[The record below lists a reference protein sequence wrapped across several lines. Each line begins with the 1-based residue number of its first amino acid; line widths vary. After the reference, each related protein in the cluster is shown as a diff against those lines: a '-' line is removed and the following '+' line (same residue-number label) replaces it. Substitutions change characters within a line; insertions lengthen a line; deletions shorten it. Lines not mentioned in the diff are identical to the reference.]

1 VFRLK
6 LLGGASLTGPS
17 GPLSGR
23 VVQRRQMALLA
34 LLGGARSSPLTREK
48 VAALLWPESPA
59 KQARSSLSDA
69 LHVLHK
75 ALGDGAVEHSGDDL
89 RLNPDVV
96 WCDVQAFREALREGR
111 PEGALEPYAGPFLDG
126 FHFSGSPEFER
137 WLDGER
143 DALRREAREAA
154 DGLAMQREAAG
165 DLAGAVMAARRALA
179 LEPHDEAAARQL
191 MRLLASAGDRAAAVA
206 AYESF
211 AKGLRTDLELAPSP
225 ETVELA
231 DGIRAGNVTPS
242 LPMPGDIPEQPSPST
257 SPPPVPEGWI
267 TTPVQ
272 PPTGFSESTQPHT
285 PGPTHRG
292 PLSPAAS
299 PAGPAIPQPAASG
312 PAQRHW
318 QRPGLAALVILAVV
332 SGGLWLLKSRDSV
345 TVPSS
350 NAEHDLPSVAVLPF
364 DNRSP
369 DPAHAYFAGALHDEL
384 LTQLSRV
391 RGLRVISRT
400 SVMEY
405 AAAPRSVRDIA
416 GELGVASVVEGSV
429 QVLGDRL
436 RVNVQ
441 LIDAGTDGHLW
452 AERYDRTLGDAFA
465 IQSDLAHQVVAA
477 VGATLTGVEAASI
490 ARAPTENPEAYLLYL
505 QGLEYMRRPGRTHQ
519 NWEIAQSFYEQAV
532 ALDST
537 FALAW
542 AALAETHGTTFWLR
556 YDPSPSRL
564 VWLRGAAETAV
575 RFAPDLPQ
583 AHQAL
588 GTMHYRAH
596 RDWESALGEYQIAL
610 EGLPNDS
617 RLVELVGA
625 VHRRL
630 GNWTEVLEA
639 FRQIMA
645 LDPRNV
651 NVMRD
656 LGGNTFRFLRR
667 YPEALE
673 WYDRALALAP
683 ELAEAHMQRGWTW
696 IVWHGS
702 LDSLAAALDRVPS
715 NAERGP
721 YGSSDAWQALR
732 LHWQRQ
738 PDSLLALLRRTPE
751 RVFEAQESH
760 LPRSLYFG
768 WAHQLKEDTS
778 AARAAFDSACIH
790 LDSVLVVLP
799 HDWTVHAARGLAL
812 AGLGRSEEAREEAAW
827 LEESPIYRE
836 DAYSWAGL
844 AELRAMIL
852 AGIGDADPA
861 LVEIE
866 RLLAGPSPLSVHTLR
881 LDPRWDP
888 IREHPR
894 FKALLARYA
903 EGGQ

>member
-1 VFRLK
+1 MFTLK
-6 LLGGASLTGPS
+6 LLGGPSLAGPS

-34 LLGGARSSPLTREK
+34 LLGGSRSSPLTRDK
-48 VAALLWPESPA
+48 AVALLRPESPS
-59 KQARSSLSDA
+59 KQARSSLSDT

-75 ALGDGAVEHSGDDL
+75 GLGDGAIEHSGDDL
-89 RLNPDVV
+89 RLNPEAV
-96 WCDVQAFREALREGR
+96 WCDVQEFREALREGR
-111 PEGALEPYAGPFLDG
+111 PDEALSLYAGPFLDG
-126 FHFSGSPEFER
+126 FHFPGSPEFER

-143 DALRREAREAA
+143 DSLRREAREAA

-165 DLAGAVMAARRALA
+165 DLTGAVV
-179 LEPHDEAAARQL
+179 AARQL
-191 MRLLASAGDRAAAVA
+191 MSLLTASGDRAAAVA
-206 AYESF
+206 AYEGF
-211 AKGLRTDLELAPSP
+211 AREMKADLELEPSP
-225 ETVELA
+225 ETETLVEA
-231 DGIRAGNVTPS
+231 IRRGKALPPLGLPREEPERPVPAISPPTVPQGQPAPS
-242 LPMPGDIPEQPSPST
+242 SRPAPS
-257 SPPPVPEGWI
+257 SPPPAGIPG
-267 TTPVQ
+267 
-272 PPTGFSESTQPHT
+272 STEPDP
-285 PGPTHRG
+285 PGP
-292 PLSPAAS
+292 AS
-299 PAGPAIPQPAASG
+299 PEPVPAG

-318 QRPGLAALVILAVV
+318 QRPGLVALVILAVV

-350 NAEHDLPSVAVLPF
+350 AAEHDLPSVAVLPF

-441 LIDAGTDGHLW
+441 FIDAGTDGHLW

-465 IQSDLAHQVVAA
+465 VQSDIAHQVVAA

-505 QGLEYMRRPGRTHQ
+505 QGLEYMRRPGRTRQ
-519 NWEIAQSFYEQAV
+519 NWEIAQSFYERAV

-596 RDWESALGEYQIAL
+596 RDWESALEEYQIAL

-617 RLVELVGA
+617 RLLELVGA

-673 WYDRALALAP
+673 WYDRAMALAP

-778 AARAAFDSACIH
+778 AARAAFDS
-790 LDSVLVVLP
+790 VYP
-799 HDWTVHAARGLAL
+799 
-812 AGLGRSEEAREEAAW
+812 LG
-827 LEESPIYRE
+827 
-836 DAYSWAGL
+836 
-844 AELRAMIL
+844 LRA
-852 AGIGDADPA
+852 GGPA
-861 LVEIE
+861 
-866 RLLAGPSPLSVHTLR
+866 S
-881 LDPRWDP
+881 
-888 IREHPR
+888 
-894 FKALLARYA
+894 
-903 EGGQ
+903 